1 MGSVDSPV
9 SRTRSQSIERMTLAN
24 IFLDA
29 LHERRSRYDLEKRS
43 PIPDTRIQQII
54 REAILHVPSAY
65 NSQSTRIVLL
75 LEEEHDKLWEITKTV
90 LKAIVPD
97 GAYPITE
104 KKLNGFKAAYSTVSH
119 LLCILLLHP
128 LVDWSSKRSSSSTI
142 VTSSR
147 ACRRNSRISLTNS
160 RTGLPSQMPCINM
173 LSGSRSNLK
182 A

>member
-1 MGSVDSPV
+1 
-9 SRTRSQSIERMTLAN
+9 MTSASL
-24 IFLDA
+24 FLDA

-75 LEEEHDKLWEITKTV
+75 LEEEHNKLWEITKTV

-119 LLCILLLHP
+119 LLGIILLLP
-128 LVDWSSKRSSSSTI
+128 
-142 VTSSR
+142 
-147 ACRRNSRISLTNS
+147 
-160 RTGLPSQMPCINM
+160 
-173 LSGSRSNLK
+173 
-182 A
+182 